1 MLRTVVRLPLVALA
15 LLVSCAP
22 TAAPVPAGGATERQ
36 PPPSAAPAAPTGVS
50 AGATPPEAQRA
61 TAPDTVSVGWVRS
74 INNGPFMA
82 AHGRGYYAEEGLAI
96 ETAEFRSAADTVAA
110 LGTGQLDVNVGSI
123 SAGTFNAWQRGVK
136 MVVAAP
142 TSAYPSEGLMPTNVV
157 VRKDLYDS
165 GAVRTAAD
173 FRGRRVAMNVRG
185 GINEVVLMLVL
196 ARRGLTLD
204 DVELVTLP
212 FPDMAAA
219 LANASVDAVT
229 PPDPFGAQAIDQ
241 GVGVRLDEDQRSVG
255 PIQPTHFLFS
265 ENFAVNRADV
275 ATRFLIATIRAAR
288 ELQGNWLA
296 DPALAQIMED
306 ETGIKKEILARS
318 ILPVFPPDLA
328 LRVEDINMMQDAFL
342 ASGQLSY
349 PSPLDISP
357 FIDTSLV
364 QQARQRLDARR

>member
-1 MLRTVVRLPLVALA
+1 
-15 LLVSCAP
+15 
-22 TAAPVPAGGATERQ
+22 
-36 PPPSAAPAAPTGVS
+36 
-50 AGATPPEAQRA
+50 
-61 TAPDTVSVGWVRS
+61 
-74 INNGPFMA
+74 
-82 AHGRGYYAEEGLAI
+82 
-96 ETAEFRSAADTVAA
+96 
-110 LGTGQLDVNVGSI
+110 
-123 SAGTFNAWQRGVK
+123 
-136 MVVAAP
+136 
-142 TSAYPSEGLMPTNVV
+142 
-157 VRKDLYDS
+157 
-165 GAVRTAAD
+165 
-173 FRGRRVAMNVRG
+173 MNVRG
-185 GINEVVLMLVL
+185 GINEVILLLVL
-196 ARRGLTLD
+196 ARRGLALD

-219 LANASVDAVT
+219 LANGSVDAVT

-241 GVGVRLDEDQRSVG
+241 GVGVRLDEDQRTVG

-275 ATRFLIATIRAAR
+275 ATRFLMATIRAAR

-349 PSPLDISP
+349 PNPLDVSP
-357 FIDTSLV
+357 FINTSLV
-364 QQARQRLDARR
+364 QQAKERLDARR